1 MMLIYVMMKA
11 EIKKPGLLIQTYSVR
26 LQEW

>member
-1 MMLIYVMMKA
+1 MLIYVMMKA